1 MKARVSESGFTLIES
16 IFTIVIIAIAMT
28 ALVAVW
34 SNAVVHSA
42 DPFWQAKS
50 ASLGRIYQQ
59 QIAAQRYD
67 ELACAPRE
75 LKCSA
80 SLGPERE
87 SRGEFDD
94 VDDYHNLLEQASDA
108 LGQPIADYDN
118 YQISVQISYA
128 GDDFDQ
134 TSQRLKKISI
144 EITTPQ
150 GEIQQFVSY
159 RGNY

>member
-1 MKARVSESGFTLIES
+1 
-16 IFTIVIIAIAMT
+16 MT